1 MCECWLHRMCLFIQ
15 AVRKG
20 SAWNHVAG
28 ACMALGCCGPSCL
41 VRRSLHTCVDPSC
54 TYVISHVAVS
64 YLLSVSYA
72 ISHSVVSAVG
82 STTVGLWE
90 PCINVSNG
98 SIIVPAAIM
107 PACHLHAWYLLTS
120 PVFCDTHAW
129 RIAANE
135 GPAPVLQ
142 AAAVSACCQCAPT
155 AAARC
160 RGASFMF
167 ARA

>member
-1 MCECWLHRMCLFIQ
+1 MESCCSCMHGCGMLCCQLCGATFAAHMHGFHHAPIYRIWLCL
-15 AVRKG
+15 
-20 SAWNHVAG
+20 
-28 ACMALGCCGPSCL
+28 
-41 VRRSLHTCVDPSC
+41 
-54 TYVISHVAVS
+54 TYYLWSHVISHS
-64 YLLSVSYA
+64 LLLIVQWR
-72 ISHSVVSAVG
+72 G
-82 STTVGLWE
+82 FGQ
-90 PCINVSNG
+90 PCTDVRNG

-142 AAAVSACCQCAPT
+142 AATVSACCQCAPP

-160 RGASFMF
+160 RDASFMF